1 MPTNGFAKIEAPI
14 GDNTVV
20 TFLGNYDRN
29 YVHTPYGATAA
40 QIAKF
45 GPKYGLNNDPASQA
59 FRGYNYDDYTT
70 DFEYIGIKSSFGDG
84 WGIDNK
90 LYTNA
95 YYQTG
100 EVGRDPN
107 GTTPNLTTSSRN
119 SYFSNGSRIMLNN
132 DVPGFRKHNDF
143 RDYGNILRLTKETPW
158 GQLRA
163 GLWVDYE
170 NASNF
175 REQVV
180 LSRGGISYSVNSPSA
195 PIYARLYHTDLR
207 TEQPYLEWALTPLP
221 GLVITPGL
229 KFTATTRDL
238 DATVNSGTRL
248 PARSERTY
256 SALQPAID
264 ARYAIRENWTA
275 YAQAARG
282 FLAPP
287 ISVLYTTSPAN
298 LAPQSTWN
306 YQIGT
311 TYQTDRYTLAA
322 DAYYVDF
329 QSRIGSRALSG
340 GDSVF
345 FNSGGATYR
354 GLELEGTVKVVRDVS
369 FYGNYT
375 VNSADL
381 KNNGGPL
388 SVTPRLTG
396 AAGALYRRASV
407 FRDEDLVY
415 GSLIGKFIGRQYLQ
429 DSPATYP
436 IHGYAF
442 ANFAVG
448 YTLPVWNRRKL
459 DFRLNVDN
467 ISNDRSLIGLAG
479 IAGDGATPLFW
490 TNPGRSFFLSVSGSL

>member
-1 MPTNGFAKIEAPI
+1 VLPGLPSNFAPQSESYFLSHDIDSVRVDRGPGTASTLGYATFGGTVGINSITPSNTVRINPYSTFGSYGTQLYGVQLDSGAVASLNGARGTLDVQRVLSGGAISGTSTSRTNGFAKIEAPI

-45 GPKYGLNNDPASQA
+45 GPKYGLNNDPTSQA

-90 LYTNA
+90 LYTNG

-119 SYFSNGSRIMLNN
+119 SYFSNSSRITLNN

-143 RDYGNILRLTKETPW
+143 RDYGNILRVTKETPW

-163 GLWVDYE
+163 GLWLDYE

-180 LSRGGISYSVNSPSA
+180 LSRNGISYSVNSATA
-195 PIYARLYHTDLR
+195 PAFARLYHTDLR
-207 TEQPYLEWALTPLP
+207 TEQPYVEWALTPLP

-229 KFTATTRDL
+229 KFAATTRDL

-248 PARSERTY
+248 PARFKRTY

-287 ISVLYTTSPAN
+287 INVLYTTSPAN
-298 LAPQSTWN
+298 LAPQGN
-306 YQIGT
+306 
-311 TYQTDRYTLAA
+311 R
-322 DAYYVDF
+322 VKH
-329 QSRIGSRALSG
+329 SG
-340 GDSVF
+340 G
-345 FNSGGATYR
+345 
-354 GLELEGTVKVVRDVS
+354 E
-369 FYGNYT
+369 
-375 VNSADL
+375 
-381 KNNGGPL
+381 
-388 SVTPRLTG
+388 
-396 AAGALYRRASV
+396 
-407 FRDEDLVY
+407 
-415 GSLIGKFIGRQYLQ
+415 
-429 DSPATYP
+429 
-436 IHGYAF
+436 
-442 ANFAVG
+442 
-448 YTLPVWNRRKL
+448 
-459 DFRLNVDN
+459 
-467 ISNDRSLIGLAG
+467 
-479 IAGDGATPLFW
+479 
-490 TNPGRSFFLSVSGSL
+490 